1 MRDQAPFWPRMPTSV
16 SPHLLPVY
24 TTTSSSSR
32 CMSSTVC
39 IICIHIYNILLCS
52 LHLLCRAPG
61 QRRTHSITTAT
72 ERWPGGPDRQQQ
84 GKQANRGGT
93 ARSVTPASS
102 GREREG
108 GGALEIAQL
117 LARVLPNPG
126 PFVARRRW
134 PSLSSSFPGREGD
147 GVWDCGGVCHS
158 DRGGGVGDHSSA
170 TAGRNGSAPVSVGEE
185 AIGSAMNSSSVAQH
199 RVNGRMQVGEKGKR
213 CGDGGDKPGQP
224 AVCIYVHWTGLGWP
238 LT

>member
-1 MRDQAPFWPRMPTSV
+1 M
-16 SPHLLPVY
+16 
-24 TTTSSSSR
+24 
-32 CMSSTVC
+32 
-39 IICIHIYNILLCS
+39 
-52 LHLLCRAPG
+52 
-61 QRRTHSITTAT
+61 
-72 ERWPGGPDRQQQ
+72 
-84 GKQANRGGT
+84 
-93 ARSVTPASS
+93 
-102 GREREG
+102 
-108 GGALEIAQL
+108 
-117 LARVLPNPG
+117 LPNPG

-213 CGDGGDKPGQP
+213 CGEGGDKPGQP
-224 AVCIYVHWTGLGWP
+224 AVCIYVHWTGLDWRLALNVAGKIACILLLVETDRQTSSAHHP
-238 LT
+238 SSLFLLSGCVCVCFSLSLTDALLSHRLTVQVRKTNSKQAGLF

>member
-61 QRRTHSITTAT
+61 QRMTHSSTTAT

-93 ARSVTPASS
+93 ARSVTLLVP
-102 GREREG
+102 RERG
-108 GGALEIAQL
+108 GGIRNSAIIGP
-117 LARVLPNPG
+117 ARVLPNPG
-126 PFVARRRW
+126 PFVARRRRW
-134 PSLSSSFPGREGD
+134 PSLSYSFPGREGD

-158 DRGGGVGDHSSA
+158 DR
-170 TAGRNGSAPVSVGEE
+170 
-185 AIGSAMNSSSVAQH
+185 
-199 RVNGRMQVGEKGKR
+199 
-213 CGDGGDKPGQP
+213 
-224 AVCIYVHWTGLGWP
+224 
-238 LT
+238 